1 MKISFEDIS
10 PALITTIFSRL
21 SECASHV
28 TSGSYSE
35 FKERNGLE
43 IFDQAFEGEVV
54 RRAEF
59 SNLNFNEYSHT
70 VETDSGKF
78 LFRPVE
84 KDSLRIHISDSSISL
99 TLISDINRQIQMR
112 FTQEDLRKCSK
123 NLLGFFLEEV
133 FVSKSPSSTER
144 MLEMESIP
152 TKTAFSIGEIIYQAL
167 KPNVRFSINTE
178 DFVVI
183 AEVESFSYYET
194 IEGWK
199 MRVAKG
205 SNEATLLIDF
215 DEMEWFWL
223 SGDVSSFQK
232 VILGAAFGES
242 RISVTFSFYN
252 PVEDEA
258 LLSVKKSVLEKIGDF
273 I

>member
-1 MKISFEDIS
+1 MKISFENIS
-10 PALITTIFSRL
+10 PTLISTAFSRL
-21 SECASHV
+21 SECAGFI
-28 TSGSYSE
+28 TSGSYLE
-35 FKERNGLE
+35 FKERSGLE

-59 SNLNFNEYSHT
+59 SSASFNEYSHT

-78 LFRPVE
+78 LFRPAE
-84 KDSLRIHISDSSISL
+84 KDSLRIHISDSSISF

-123 NLLGFFLEEV
+123 KLLSLFLDEV
-133 FVSKSPSSTER
+133 FVNKSPSSTER

-152 TKTAFSIGEIIYQAL
+152 TRTAFSIGEIIYQAL

-183 AEVESFSYYET
+183 AEVETFSYYET

-199 MRVAKG
+199 IKVEKG

-252 PVEDEA
+252 PAEDEA
-258 LLSVKKSVLEKIGDF
+258 LLNVKNSVLEKIVDF